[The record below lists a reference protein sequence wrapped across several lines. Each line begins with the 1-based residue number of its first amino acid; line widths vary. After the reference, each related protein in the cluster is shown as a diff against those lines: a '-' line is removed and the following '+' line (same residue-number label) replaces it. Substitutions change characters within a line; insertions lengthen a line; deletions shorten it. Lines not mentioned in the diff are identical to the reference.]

1 MNTELSEKIVPTS
14 NIEQAINESLPHL
27 RKKYVIDGSFEK
39 SFPHMI
45 EREPGDLRSKTPINF
60 VIRDTAGLY
69 LDLNSLYVEIEVRLT
84 DANFARSAAI
94 IDAECRPFFINNF
107 GQSIWS
113 VIKVYINDVC
123 VENNYHNT
131 QLCNLRQLLTT
142 SNQDAEDA
150 GEIQGCFAKETVAA
164 DIAAGTLGA
173 ADIVQRI
180 AFTKQDTVKM
190 IAPLSLNISSVRN
203 TSLMAVRSVSNCNPA
218 MQRWV

>member
-1 MNTELSEKIVPTS
+1 MDTELSEKIVPTS
-14 NIEQAINESLPHL
+14 NIEQAINESLLHL

-39 SFPHMI
+39 SFPHVI

-69 LDLNSLYVEIEVRLT
+69 LDLDSIYVEIELRMT
-84 DANFARSAAI
+84 DLNFARSATVTAP
-94 IDAECRPFFINNF
+94 EVLPFFINNF

-142 SNQDAEDA
+142 SNQDARDA
-150 GEIQGCFAKETVAA
+150 GEIQGCFPKKTVAA
-164 DIAAGTLGA
+164 GIVDGTLA
-173 ADIVQRI
+173 
-180 AFTKQDTVKM
+180 
-190 IAPLSLNISSVRN
+190 
-203 TSLMAVRSVSNCNPA
+203 
-218 MQRWV
+218 